1 MTQDFSLR
9 QLSRRLAGYARGS
22 RRTCLSAAAVNC
34 LSNEFGATPAVMAEF
49 VRRFCPAAVEK
60 NQFQASSD
68 TMLFVHIPKTAGM
81 SVGKAMQQAFDQFYG
96 VEWNNIGPSFRK
108 LARHAAYLQ
117 SRGPVRQVIMG
128 HYGWNELQVW
138 RNQELAIKSGT
149 ILRDPVQ
156 RMISNFNYNSS
167 DAHPAHQDFIK
178 RYPTIERYIKSTS
191 FDVQL
196 TQAIGFVSSFDDVLA
211 KLTRYYTFIGVT
223 ERLGQ
228 SLAFLS
234 RSHGLPP
241 IKEYHTNVGTKPASQ
256 LPDAVRELILDRN
269 HNDTKIHALM
279 LRLYAMSEEI
289 R

>member
-1 MTQDFSLR
+1 MTQDFPLR
-9 QLSRRLAGYARGS
+9 RIVERLAEFARGS
-22 RRTCLSAAAVNC
+22 RPTRLSSDAIARLAE
-34 LSNEFGATPAVMAEF
+34 EFGATPAVMAEF
-49 VRRFCPAAVEK
+49 VHRFCPVVVEK
-60 NQFQASSD
+60 NQFRASSD

-81 SVGKAMQQAFDQFYG
+81 SVGKAMQQAFDHFHG

-108 LARHAAYLQ
+108 LARQAAYLQ
-117 SRGPVRQVIMG
+117 SKGNIRQVIMG

-178 RYPTIERYIKSTS
+178 RYPTIEAYINRTG

-228 SLAFLS
+228 SLTFLS

-256 LPDAVRELILDRN
+256 LPDVVRELILDRN

-279 LRLYAMSEEI
+279 LRLYAMSEET
-289 R
+289 